1 MSVFRGQQN
10 QLFFLCPDKKF
21 FSRYQEMGHD
31 FIDGGKKED
40 SYIVLDNPTKW
51 PDYSHIDSY
60 HEPMVKGKAKK

>member
-1 MSVFRGQQN
+1 
-10 QLFFLCPDKKF
+10 
-21 FSRYQEMGHD
+21 MGHD

-60 HEPMVKGKAKK
+60 HEPMVKGKTMQNRLTRMITLLPNK